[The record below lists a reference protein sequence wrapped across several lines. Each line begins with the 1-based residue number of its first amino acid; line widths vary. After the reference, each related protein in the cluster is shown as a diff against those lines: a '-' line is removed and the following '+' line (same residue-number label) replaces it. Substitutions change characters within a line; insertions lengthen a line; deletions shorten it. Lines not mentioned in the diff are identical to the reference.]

1 MDIIQKKREVIN
13 ELVRKY
19 EGDKLKVID
28 FISSDV
34 LFENTG
40 YGYTF
45 ALSKEILSKLD
56 FTGISFDNFNAS
68 GYDFSNLTGISLN
81 PQTVFNKSL
90 KNSKLS
96 GVNFIGG
103 FDDVNIVSA
112 DFTGSKNAVINP
124 QTIKKRDLY
133 NTKLDS
139 TYIIGSLSDCSIVDT
154 NFKGVLND
162 VYVNPQT
169 ISGKSLHGTIL
180 DGVTIIGNY
189 DGTKLFF
196 TDFTVITTEQGC
208 INGTDIKE
216 NNSFTQGYFHQ
227 I

>member
-19 EGDKLKVID
+19 EGDKLKAID

-34 LFENTG
+34 LFKNTG

-139 TYIIGSLSDCSIVDT
+139 TYIIGSLSDCNIVDT

-162 VYVNPQT
+162 VYM
-169 ISGKSLHGTIL
+169 
-180 DGVTIIGNY
+180 
-189 DGTKLFF
+189 
-196 TDFTVITTEQGC
+196 EQ
-208 INGTDIKE
+208 
-216 NNSFTQGYFHQ
+216 Y
-227 I
+227 